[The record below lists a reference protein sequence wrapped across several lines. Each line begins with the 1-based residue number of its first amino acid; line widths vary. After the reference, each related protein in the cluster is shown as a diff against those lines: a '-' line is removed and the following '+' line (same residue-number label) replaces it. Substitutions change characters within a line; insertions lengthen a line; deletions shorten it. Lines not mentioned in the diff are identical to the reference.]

1 MKYNKK
7 LIEKS
12 KKIIEDLKSENTIK
26 DNPKLLGKISHLN
39 ENINKLDEMSKLFDI
54 LHQEYQESLKSF
66 SFIKDFNNLIT
77 DINTYPEF
85 LRKIFKILIF
95 KMGGYSSSLML
106 YKPEEKIVEMVG
118 YFNVE
123 LGFEFVGDKNNKTS
137 FKMGEGIAG
146 TAAKN
151 LKPVIVEDVETSKK
165 FKNIDN
171 RNINSLVSLPLKY
184 NNQLLGIINISH
196 PKPRKF
202 KKENK
207 NFLEIISSI
216 ISLKT
221 IISGYFD
228 TGGIYGKK

>member
-12 KKIIEDLKSENTIK
+12 KNTIK
-26 DNPKLLGKISHLN
+26 DNPKILGKISHLN
-39 ENINKLDEMSKLFDI
+39 KNINKLDEMSKLFDI

-123 LGFEFVGDKNNKTS
+123 LGFEFVGDKNNKRS
-137 FKMGEGIAG
+137 LKLGKGLLEHQE
-146 TAAKN
+146 KN
-151 LKPVIVEDVETSKK
+151 LNP
-165 FKNIDN
+165 
-171 RNINSLVSLPLKY
+171 
-184 NNQLLGIINISH
+184 
-196 PKPRKF
+196 
-202 KKENK
+202 
-207 NFLEIISSI
+207 
-216 ISLKT
+216 
-221 IISGYFD
+221 
-228 TGGIYGKK
+228 